1 MHNVLSS
8 KNRLRGALLAFIA
21 VIASCQ
27 DPNTITGPNVITTP
41 GNGSGTALLSQRDR
55 VVNGFQLE
63 PPQYDGVSGNV
74 TFNGKPPIIDMN
86 VYRRTQFKT
95 NMTETTLLAQATI
108 DTAFAPQRAYINIA
122 EQTLELQDVTPSPRR
137 QWRDFSMLRAIVWNG
152 VQHNALPSGKLQTN
166 FYIDPVQLEEN
177 SIELPPSVQLTSP
190 TLGAV
195 IDRKEGITLRWNT
208 PLTYDSKTM
217 FAEAVIV
224 GNVKDSYPTA
234 NAPSTGKP
242 LLSAIKRI
250 AIGAT
255 SISFS
260 REEMSGLPADH
271 AAVAINLYAVKPF
284 RNNTITLRAHTH
296 SFVQIELK

>member
-1 MHNVLSS
+1 MHNIPASR
-8 KNRLRGALLAFIA
+8 NRLYVVLFALAFVA
-21 VIASCQ
+21 ASCQ
-27 DPNTITGPNVITTP
+27 DPNTITGPNVVTTP

-74 TFNGKPPIIDMN
+74 TFDGKPPMIDMN

-95 NMTETTLLAQATI
+95 NLTETTLLAQATI
-108 DTAFAPQRAYINIA
+108 DTSFAPQRTYINIA

-152 VQHNALPSGKLQTN
+152 VSQNSFPAGKLQTN
-166 FYIDPVQLEEN
+166 FYIDPVRLEEN
-177 SIELPPSVQLTSP
+177 TIELPPAVQLTAP
-190 TLGAV
+190 ALGAV
-195 IDRKEGITLRWNT
+195 IDRKEGVTLRWDT
-208 PLTYDSKTM
+208 PLTYDTKTM

-224 GNVKDSYPTA
+224 GNVKDSYPTS
-234 NAPSTGKP
+234 NAPATGTP
-242 LLSAIKRI
+242 LRSAIKRI

-260 REEMSGLPADH
+260 REEMSGLPADY

-296 SFVQIELK
+296 SFVQVELK

>member
-1 MHNVLSS
+1 MNNIISIT
-8 KNRLRGALLAFIA
+8 NRLRGTLLAFVT

-74 TFNGKPPIIDMN
+74 TFDGKPPMIDMN

-95 NMTETTLLAQATI
+95 NLTETTLLAQATI
-108 DTAFAPQRAYINIA
+108 DTSFAPQRTYINIA

-152 VQHNALPSGKLQTN
+152 VQRNTLPSGKLQTN
-166 FYIDPVQLEEN
+166 FYIDPLKLEEN
-177 SIELPPSVQLTSP
+177 SIELPPAVQLSAP
-190 TLGAV
+190 ALGAV
-195 IDRKEGITLRWNT
+195 IDRKEGVTLRWDT
-208 PLTYDSKTM
+208 PLMYDTKTM

-224 GNVKDSYPTA
+224 GNVKDSYPTDKAPA
-234 NAPSTGKP
+234 NREA
-242 LLSAIKRI
+242 LHSAIKRI

-260 REEMSGLPADH
+260 REEMSGLPADY
-271 AAVAINLYAVKPF
+271 AAVAINLYAIKPF

-296 SFVQIELK
+296 SFVQVELK